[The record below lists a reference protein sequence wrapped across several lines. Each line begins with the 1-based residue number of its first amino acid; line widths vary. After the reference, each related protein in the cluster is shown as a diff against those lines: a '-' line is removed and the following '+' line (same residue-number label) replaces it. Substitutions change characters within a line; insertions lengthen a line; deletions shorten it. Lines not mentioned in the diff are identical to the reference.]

1 MKLDGRVA
9 LITGA
14 ARRVGRAIALELA
27 DTGCDIAIHYLN
39 SEDEARSVAQ
49 AIHAK
54 GQRAALIH
62 GDLNDPRDWS
72 RIVEAAVVALGR
84 LDILVNNASA
94 FQTATPD
101 TIDSFDVNIWDS
113 MLRTNLVACAALIHY
128 AAPHLRS
135 AGAGKIINLCDIAAE
150 RPWPTNVAYCAS
162 KAGLVSLTKSA
173 ARALAPTI
181 QVNGIAPGIA
191 VFPEEYS
198 EDVRTNLINRVPLK
212 REGSPEEIAK
222 LARFLVEEGDYITG
236 QILAIDGG
244 RSIV

>member
-27 DTGCDIAIHYLN
+27 DAGCDIAIHYLN
-39 SEDEARSVAQ
+39 SEDDARSLAM
-49 AIHAK
+49 AIQAK
-54 GQRAALIH
+54 GRRAALIH
-62 GDLNDPRDWS
+62 GDLTDPRDWA

-84 LDILVNNASA
+84 LDVLVNNASA
-94 FQTATPD
+94 FQTSTPD
-101 TIDSFDVNIWDS
+101 TIDSFDVNTWDA

-128 AAPHLRS
+128 ASPQLRA
-135 AGAGKIINLCDIAAE
+135 AGEGKIINLCDIAAE
-150 RPWPTNVAYCAS
+150 RPWATNVAYCAS
-162 KAGLVSLTKSA
+162 KAGLVALTKSA

-191 VFPEEYS
+191 VFPDEYS
-198 EDVRTNLINRVPLK
+198 DEERAKLVNRVPLK

-222 LARFLVEEGDYITG
+222 LARFLVEDGDYITG
-236 QILAIDGG
+236 QIYAIDGG
-244 RSIV
+244 RSVT